1 MTVTVDKASKLWV
14 QTRGNARQEPGPEQD
29 RFVAAIPTSDG
40 NQVIA
45 AMDDGRIAILDTTN
59 LIRLN
64 VTPAAGRPVANI
76 DLSANNQQILIAYRD
91 KGAEIWAR
99 RSFNELTTLEDPS
112 PLVKANPSLCQAPDP
127 ERRADTRAGTLRV
140 RITDGTASLM
150 RLESG
155 NSEESLAALGEPNAR
170 VRDATFSADES
181 RVIVVAEPNDNATQK
196 IILVY
201 DAATGKLTDRTLRE
215 VGIGDQCVR
224 ISADERHLMIL
235 DTSALR
241 IADVVTGM
249 LIREWKFSTNRLY
262 RIVGLTFNPAGD
274 RIATLD
280 TDGTFSM
287 IDVAVGRFVD
297 QANWTMLAGT
307 KTVPMAFDPSGNRV
321 LFLYGNEVHAWSFI
335 PSVQDMLDNAR
346 AYVPSCIAPAS
357 RSDFYL
363 ADEPPAWCI
372 ERGKKPYD
380 TDDWKQWL
388 ANKKAGKAAPMPTGV
403 STKLN

>member
-1 MTVTVDKASKLWV
+1 
-14 QTRGNARQEPGPEQD
+14 
-29 RFVAAIPTSDG
+29 
-40 NQVIA
+40 
-45 AMDDGRIAILDTTN
+45 
-59 LIRLN
+59 
-64 VTPAAGRPVANI
+64 
-76 DLSANNQQILIAYRD
+76 
-91 KGAEIWAR
+91 
-99 RSFNELTTLEDPS
+99 
-112 PLVKANPSLCQAPDP
+112 
-127 ERRADTRAGTLRV
+127 
-140 RITDGTASLM
+140 M

-155 NSEESLAALGEPNAR
+155 SSEESVAALGEPNAR

-181 RVIVVAEPNDNATQK
+181 RAIVIAEPNANATQK

-215 VGIGDQCVR
+215 VGTGDQCVR
-224 ISADERHLMIL
+224 MSTDERHLMTL

-249 LIREWKFSTNRLY
+249 LIREWKFPTNRLY
-262 RIVGLTFNPAGD
+262 RIVGLAFNPAGD

-307 KTVPMAFDPSGNRV
+307 KTVPMVFDPSGNRV
-321 LFLYGNEVHAWSFI
+321 MFLYDKEVHAWSFI

-372 ERGKKPYD
+372 ERGKVWDFLSHPSAIGVADPNFEIIDLIIDSVKRAGSRAKLVSLDNRGYKGAQIGHSCTLHKLMQSITLGLAD
-380 TDDWKQWL
+380 THL
-388 ANKKAGKAAPMPTGV
+388 
-403 STKLN
+403 